1 MVFYRGLGFE
11 ENLRTPREGAPM
23 RAERELDGFS
33 GGRVL
38 LPSHRFGRSPRRDA
52 AGLPF
57 RSVGRRERGPR
68 RRPGGAVEPIMPG
81 PGRRGWADL
90 LTLVGGVRRLAFDR
104 NLPPSEAL
112 GRIRD
117 AFRSYDEG
125 STTR

>member
-1 MVFYRGLGFE
+1 MPPDCLSAALGDASEGLGA
-11 ENLRTPREGAPM
+11 TG
-23 RAERELDGFS
+23 S
-33 GGRVL
+33 
-38 LPSHRFGRSPRRDA
+38 
-52 AGLPF
+52 
-57 RSVGRRERGPR
+57 
-68 RRPGGAVEPIMPG
+68 AVEPIMPG